1 MLRLAEIG
9 LFLAPFGLF
18 LLWRWLAPRVRP
30 AMLGI
35 GAILLVALAG
45 IAAGYGLK
53 ERMDPHA
60 RYIPAHMQD
69 GRIVPGQAM
78 PEGGPRA
85 LPYSIQ

>member
-18 LLWRWLAPRVRP
+18 LLWRWLSPRVRP
-30 AMLGI
+30 GMLWI
-35 GAILLVALAG
+35 GTIVLVALAG
-45 IAAGYGLK
+45 VAIGYGLK

-69 GRIVPGQAM
+69 GRIVPGEAQ
-78 PEGGPRA
+78 
-85 LPYSIQ
+85 PYSIQ